1 MPKVSVL
8 MPIFKTKESYL
19 REAVE
24 SILNQTFDDF
34 EAILVND
41 GSTDNSL
48 QIIQAYA
55 DKDKRF
61 KVINQKNL
69 GVIAARNNAIAQ
81 AKGTYSH

>member
-61 KVINQKNL
+61 KVINQENL